1 MTGGESGWI
10 PLWAGIF
17 GVVAGLIY
25 AVVSRK
31 LLGDPSPEWGLEG
44 VKDWLRPQTGWFHR
58 RKLKRRFQRTS
69 GVGKIAADLIWLCRD
84 DLKEC
89 EYVFDTFRIAPNRT
103 DEVYPYFVFS
113 AVFAVHNNLLGASQ
127 ILESIPESVNDAERK
142 SAELYLHEELVGD
155 A

>member
-1 MTGGESGWI
+1 MAWNRISDSVAFGTTVALSSGLAEFIMTGGESGWI

-89 EYVFDTFRIAPNRT
+89 EYVFDTFRTAPNRT
-103 DEVYPYFVFS
+103 DEAYPYFVFS
-113 AVFAVHNNLLGASQ
+113 AVFAVHNNLLAC
-127 ILESIPESVNDAERK
+127 K
-142 SAELYLHEELVGD
+142 LHQ
-155 A
+155 